1 MLRYLNNGKTGCR
14 RSAAGVVETHIYRNA
29 ASERENIMEKNAG
42 SPNAVLGKGCQGKL
56 EVPTEK
62 EREALAAMKSIK
74 ERVRALKKHLTALK
88 ASKNDETT
96 GEILE
101 LEKELVHL
109 KVDWDKWEKRR
120 QEAAKERMILLG
132 HEKD

>member
-1 MLRYLNNGKTGCR
+1 M
-14 RSAAGVVETHIYRNA
+14 IYVTW
-29 ASERENIMEKNAG
+29 ENIMDRRDISQTDAP
-42 SPNAVLGKGCQGKL
+42 SSCQGKL

-74 ERVRALKKHLTALK
+74 EEVRALKKRLTPLK
-88 ASKNDETT
+88 ASGRDETT

-101 LEKELVHL
+101 LEKELAHL
-109 KVDWDKWEKRR
+109 KVDWDKWEQKR
-120 QEAAKERMILLG
+120 QMAAKERMILLG